1 MAPPQAID
9 AVRAEVEQ
17 LLARSQAY
25 QVLEPKAQQRLAEDM
40 SKVGAYLA
48 DQGWLEAP
56 PPARAAALAQE
67 QDPIDT
73 LKSRLAQKPGQVG
86 DGFKAGAIREGVE
99 QFGEMVKKVD
109 FPKFVAGLVQG
120 VFQAVVDASIQQM
133 QAFSELLSATSKS
146 VDQFAADH
154 ITDGQARSHVASR
167 YPSAVQLEAS
177 GEGGARLRPVDGGP
191 EVDLGKEF
199 GLGDSVD
206 LSDEESEAALVG
218 AAKKELARSRQQM
231 MATMV
236 LMGINRIVVTD
247 GHINAKVV
255 FDMRAS
261 DEAARRAKAGLTDT
275 EKSHFDVGGG
285 FLGSIF
291 GGINASHDHETT
303 VSSSVDD
310 TSESRASVKAQ
321 LTGDVRLAFKS
332 ETFPLERMVDVLGMQ
347 TLSQKSAPGPGA
359 RLAAPVPAVPAAA
372 PAAGAPK

>member
-1 MAPPQAID
+1 M
-9 AVRAEVEQ
+9 
-17 LLARSQAY
+17 
-25 QVLEPKAQQRLAEDM
+25 
-40 SKVGAYLA
+40 
-48 DQGWLEAP
+48 
-56 PPARAAALAQE
+56 
-67 QDPIDT
+67 
-73 LKSRLAQKPGQVG
+73 
-86 DGFKAGAIREGVE
+86 
-99 QFGEMVKKVD
+99 
-109 FPKFVAGLVQG
+109 
-120 VFQAVVDASIQQM
+120 
-133 QAFSELLSATSKS
+133 
-146 VDQFAADH
+146 DQFASDH
-154 ITDGQARSHVASR
+154 VTDDQARSHVASR

-177 GEGGARLRPVDGGP
+177 GGGARLKPVEGSDGP

-206 LSDEESEAALVG
+206 LNDEDSEAALVG
-218 AAKKELARSRQQM
+218 AAKKEMARSRQQM

-275 EKSHFDVGGG
+275 EKSQVGFGSG
-285 FLGSIF
+285 ILGSIF

-332 ETFPLERMVDVLGMQ
+332 ETFPLDRMVDVLGMQ
-347 TLSQKSAPGPGA
+347 MLNQKSAPGN
-359 RLAAPVPAVPAAA
+359 VPAARPAAA
-372 PAAGAPK
+372 PAPAPAAAGGSK